1 VTNCWVRENG
11 KKEDKKMLPVSADTN
26 GFINGMTQTPPA
38 ERSRLFNF
46 EGAFET

>member
-1 VTNCWVRENG
+1 MRENR

-26 GFINGMTQTPPA
+26 GSINGMTQTPAA
-38 ERSRLFNF
+38 ERSGLFYF